1 MFSSGETGTFL
12 ALSIGLGGGVGTFLG
27 GYIADK
33 LASRNEGWRAWIVC
47 FAVLIYIPASILSFS
62 ALDSTSAMYW
72 FLGPAIFG
80 SFHVG
85 IIFAVLQSEAPVEM
99 RSVVAAINLFILN
112 IIGMGLGP
120 LMVGIVSDY
129 MEPSV
134 GIDGLRY
141 GLLATTIF
149 PIWGSFH
156 MWRGGVL
163 LSRK

>member
-1 MFSSGETGTFL
+1 M
-12 ALSIGLGGGVGTFLG
+12 
-27 GYIADK
+27 
-33 LASRNEGWRAWIVC
+33 
-47 FAVLIYIPASILSFS
+47 LIYVPTAILSFT

-72 FLGPAIFG
+72 FLGPAILG

-129 MEPSV
+129 MEPTA

-141 GLLATTIF
+141 GLVAITIL
-149 PIWGSFH
+149 PIWGALH
-156 MWRGGVL
+156 LWRGGVL
-163 LSRK
+163 LNRK